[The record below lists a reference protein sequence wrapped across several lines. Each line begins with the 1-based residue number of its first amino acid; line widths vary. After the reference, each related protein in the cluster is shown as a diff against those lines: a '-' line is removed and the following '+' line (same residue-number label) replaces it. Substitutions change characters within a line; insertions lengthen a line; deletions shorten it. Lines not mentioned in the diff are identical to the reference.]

1 MAGYRIDDAEH
12 AQLHEHTNV
21 SAKFEDEN
29 INKDKKLK
37 NKNDLI
43 FIINLNYKWCSE
55 HLDIITA
62 FGRYPHRNKALGR
75 ENTEEEDLYLRDA

>member
-1 MAGYRIDDAEH
+1 MELEKDEQNDD
-12 AQLHEHTNV
+12 
-21 SAKFEDEN
+21 EDELN
-29 INKDKKLK
+29 KKLK

-55 HLDIITA
+55 HLDILAT